1 MAEIQNNISNDI
13 ERSTMSDEESKI
25 VVDEDFKAQVERER
39 EQQRQAEEE
48 ANAAGAQGGGE
59 GPGQEIP
66 PASMPLMISMLSSQV
81 MMAMG
86 LLPTPD
92 GQQPPVDLPLAKHF
106 IDLLAVL
113 EEKTKGN
120 LTDEE
125 QSMLTESLHQF
136 RMAFVQVSQGGMG
149 AEGGPADG
157 GGEAD
162 DTPQSTIELP

>member
-1 MAEIQNNISNDI
+1 
-13 ERSTMSDEESKI
+13 MSDEESKI

-39 EQQRQAEEE
+39 ELERQAEEQ
-48 ANAAGAQGGGE
+48 AKSAGGE
-59 GPGQEIP
+59 GGGPGGQEIP
-66 PASMPLMISMLSSQV
+66 PASMPFLISMLSSQV

-86 LLPTPD
+86 FLPTPD

-125 QSMLTESLHQF
+125 QSMITESLHQF
-136 RMAFVQVSQGGMG
+136 RMAYVQSTQ
-149 AEGGPADG
+149 G
-157 GGEAD
+157 GGEEAVEEEA
-162 DTPQSTIELP
+162 PKSTIELP

>member
-1 MAEIQNNISNDI
+1 
-13 ERSTMSDEESKI
+13 MSEEESKI

-39 EQQRQAEEE
+39 ELERQAEAE
-48 ANAAGAQGGGE
+48 ASAAGGE
-59 GPGQEIP
+59 GGRGQEIP
-66 PASMPLMISMLSSQV
+66 EASMPFLISMLSSQV

-86 LLPTPD
+86 FLPTPD
-92 GQQPPVDLPLAKHF
+92 GQQPPADMPLAKHF

-136 RMAFVQVSQGGMG
+136 LAVKRKPLSLRSSY
-149 AEGGPADG
+149 PSSSYL
-157 GGEAD
+157 
-162 DTPQSTIELP
+162 DTWWTL